1 MRRSI
6 KQQTGVVK
14 SFLDRLSWFCSRH
27 RLIEPGDKILIAV
40 SGGRD
45 STVLL
50 DALCHLQNDDRL
62 TLAVVH
68 CNHRLRGRESNRDEV
83 FVRRLAERYK
93 VNYYVERL
101 KTKEYTKREKLS
113 IEEAARD
120 LRYQFFQKVLISCG
134 FEKVAT
140 AHTADDNAETL
151 LLHLFRGAGVAGLS
165 GIPMH
170 RKDVNVVRPLLFASR
185 ADVDAY
191 ARVSKLKH
199 REDSSNRKKSYR
211 RNYIRRALLPAIRK
225 NVNENIV
232 RTLNRTAELFS
243 HLNEYLK
250 TQLHESFTSVV
261 RSSGEHRIDLDIS
274 RLRSYLYFVQENVVL
289 LALKSLT
296 PREVNFEKIRSIL
309 SLTEAETGSQVDAF
323 GDIVAFKDRDALV
336 LVRVKRQRG
345 FRYEVTINQAYQF
358 PEFEFQSSL
367 VDRNQVTFSADRD
380 IAFIDAGKLG
390 NTLLLRS
397 WKDGD
402 WFIPFGMRGKKKL
415 SDFFV
420 DEKVALYEKYQIP
433 VLEYEGSIVWV
444 CGRRL
449 DDRFKVTEAT
459 ERVLRLKI
467 AHRRS

>member
-1 MRRSI
+1 MKRSI
-6 KQQTGVVK
+6 KQQTGVTK
-14 SFLDRLSWFCSRH
+14 SFLDRLSCFCSRH
-27 RLIEPGDKILIAV
+27 RLVEPGDKILIAV

-68 CNHRLRGRESNRDEV
+68 CNHQLRGRESDRDEV
-83 FVRRLAERYK
+83 FVRRLAELYK
-93 VNYYVERL
+93 VDYYVERL
-101 KTKEYTKREKLS
+101 RTKEYAKREKLS
-113 IEEAARD
+113 IEEAARN
-120 LRYQFFQKVLISCG
+120 LRYQFFQKLLRSCA

-140 AHTADDNAETL
+140 AHTADDNAETV

-165 GIPMH
+165 GIPIH
-170 RKDVNVVRPLLFASR
+170 RKDVNVVRPLLFATR

-191 ARVSKLKH
+191 ARAGNLKH
-199 REDSSNRKKSYR
+199 REDSSNRKQSYR
-211 RNYIRRALLPAIRK
+211 RNYIRRTLLPAIRK

-250 TQLHESFTSVV
+250 AQVHESLTSVV

-296 PREVNFEKIRSIL
+296 ARQVNFEKIRSIL
-309 SLTEAETGSQVDAF
+309 DLTEAETGSQVDVF
-323 GDIVAFKDRDALV
+323 KDVVAFKDRDALV
-336 LVRVKRQRG
+336 LVRMERQRR

-367 VDRNQVTFSADRD
+367 VDQNQVTFSADRN
-380 IAFIDAGKLG
+380 IAFVDAGKLG
-390 NTLLLRS
+390 NTVLLRS
-397 WKDGD
+397 WKNGD
-402 WFIPFGMRGKKKL
+402 WFIPIGMRGKKKL

-433 VLEYEGSIVWV
+433 VLENEGSIVWV